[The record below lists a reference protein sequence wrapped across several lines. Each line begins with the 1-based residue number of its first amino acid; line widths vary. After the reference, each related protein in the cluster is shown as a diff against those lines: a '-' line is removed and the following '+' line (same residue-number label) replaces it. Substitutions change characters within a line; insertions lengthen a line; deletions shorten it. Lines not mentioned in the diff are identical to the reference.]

1 MSSKDFSSVDSTI
14 IPTSSVQSIG
24 GSDSSSLAL
33 AMERFSIT
41 HSSRI
46 RRSILNL
53 IRGSLDEGRGKVY
66 SPKQVVTRKKAHSL
80 LAVSDGAKGRRGN
93 GIPAASLLRPP
104 RGNISCA
111 MKDLNK
117 EFLALR
123 RLPLA
128 ERSAAAARFIRTLDP
143 ALRSHSELALSLFLI
158 ATV

>member
-1 MSSKDFSSVDSTI
+1 
-14 IPTSSVQSIG
+14 
-24 GSDSSSLAL
+24 
-33 AMERFSIT
+33 
-41 HSSRI
+41 
-46 RRSILNL
+46 
-53 IRGSLDEGRGKVY
+53 
-66 SPKQVVTRKKAHSL
+66 
-80 LAVSDGAKGRRGN
+80 
-93 GIPAASLLRPP
+93 
-104 RGNISCA
+104 